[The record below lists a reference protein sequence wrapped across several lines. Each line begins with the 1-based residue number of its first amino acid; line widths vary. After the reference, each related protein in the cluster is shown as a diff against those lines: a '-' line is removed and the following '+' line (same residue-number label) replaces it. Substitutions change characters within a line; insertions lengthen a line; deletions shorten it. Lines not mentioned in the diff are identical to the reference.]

1 MPPQQHSPPET
12 IISLKAN
19 CGCRA
24 GALPLTTVVS
34 HQRLPSA
41 LLPSIADRVSLRN
54 THILLLLVIAVRTL
68 ASGLL
73 SSPNH
78 FPRRAV
84 RQGAAWPTER
94 PSRRLVVL
102 WVVSRRQVP
111 HRRRTLVVAGRRRR
125 RPQVHGSAAQCPVPP
140 CRGGPVRVLGR
151 VHASTRPVSGVRV
164 TVRCPRVSTHPLSN
178 VRVWTSRCPGVGC
191 PRVRVRVRGVCTGD
205 FMERVGAAGSHT
217 ARRARVWPSRRI
229 RERHAIG
236 LSQGGFCSGLSGVAA
251 DARSGCRR

>member
-1 MPPQQHSPPET
+1 
-12 IISLKAN
+12 
-19 CGCRA
+19 
-24 GALPLTTVVS
+24 LTTVVS

-140 CRGGPVRVLGR
+140 CRGGPVQVLGR
-151 VHASTRPVSGVRV
+151 VHASTRPVSGVR
-164 TVRCPRVSTHPLSN
+164 CPGDRPVSAGVHASA
-178 VRVWTSRCPGVGC
+178 VQCPGVDVPVSRG
-191 PRVRVRVRGVCTGD
+191 RV
-205 FMERVGAAGSHT
+205 S
-217 ARRARVWPSRRI
+217 
-229 RERHAIG
+229 
-236 LSQGGFCSGLSGVAA
+236 
-251 DARSGCRR
+251 ARSRPRPRCLHR

>member
-1 MPPQQHSPPET
+1 MTNRE
-12 IISLKAN
+12 N
-19 CGCRA
+19 A
-24 GALPLTTVVS
+24 GALPLDHSGQPSTAPVSTASFHCRSRLTTKYPHPLTPGNRRS
-34 HQRLPSA
+34 HACFRLTLISKPFSEESSA
-41 LLPSIADRVSLRN
+41 PGRGLADGATEQAPGSAVGSLAPAG
-54 THILLLLVIAVRTL
+54 T
-68 ASGLL
+68 SP
-73 SSPNH
+73 SPN
-78 FPRRAV
+78 PRRCRAP
-84 RQGAAWPTER
+84 QA
-94 PSRRLVVL
+94 PSTGPRF
-102 WVVSRRQVP
+102 
-111 HRRRTLVVAGRRRR
+111 
-125 RPQVHGSAAQCPVPP
+125 
-140 CRGGPVRVLGR
+140 GGPVSSAAVPRWPCP
-151 VHASTRPVSGVRV
+151 STRSRPRVRCPVSGVRV